1 MKKRKMCIL
10 IFSTLIIILTFSFT
24 ACDESE
30 LFESTWEL
38 AVIENSEGNVIG
50 YGEEYVSD
58 GYDNAL
64 SYTCKIKP
72 KNIELTDNKL
82 NYTVQGKMYL
92 EWKADDGSKVYSV
105 ILDDNIRGTLIYLAS
120 KYSPCPYAIEKDIKS
135 DNFRK
140 FDLTLI
146 LEGSRIMYFNRA

>member
-24 ACDESE
+24 ACDGSE

-72 KNIELTDNKL
+72 KNIE
-82 NYTVQGKMYL
+82 
-92 EWKADDGSKVYSV
+92 
-105 ILDDNIRGTLIYLAS
+105 
-120 KYSPCPYAIEKDIKS
+120 
-135 DNFRK
+135 
-140 FDLTLI
+140 
-146 LEGSRIMYFNRA
+146 